1 MIKPESKRPIAIED
15 LLRLKRAERPPAEFW
30 SQFDRSLRAKQ
41 LAALMARKPWWQRL
55 PSVWPFFVRHRILIG
70 ASAVLA
76 VTVVSLR
83 SPQNPAVPVTGIQP
97 AAVASARPA
106 IKSAPSLALAPVST
120 ENSQLAIERA
130 ASDSVARIASAGSG
144 SAMVA
149 SVGEI
154 DRTTQAPAT
163 VTSTGPAM
171 DAELQSASVR
181 FVAPGL
187 VATAPMDT
195 KLSRAAALGSA
206 FEARPVSTRTTVEPL
221 QQMTPPSETRRA
233 RLLTAMVSMA
243 SLENSARTTERVAS
257 RIDDERLYEQV
268 SRFGARGD
276 RLSVKF

>member
-55 PSVWPFFVRHRILIG
+55 SSVGPFFVRHRILIG
-70 ASAVLA
+70 ASAALV

-83 SPQNPAVPVTGIQP
+83 SPRNPAGPVTGTEP
-97 AAVASARPA
+97 AAVASVRPA
-106 IKSAPSLALAPVST
+106 IESAPSLVLAPVST
-120 ENSQLAIERA
+120 ENSQLAIARA
-130 ASDSVARIASAGSG
+130 ANGPSADIASAGSG
-144 SAMVA
+144 AAVVA
-149 SVGEI
+149 VVGEI
-154 DRTTQAPAT
+154 DHATQTPAM

-171 DAELQSASVR
+171 DAELQPAAAR

-187 VATAPMDT
+187 VAATPMDT

-206 FEARPVSTRTTVEPL
+206 FEARPASTRTTVEPL

-243 SLENSARTTERVAS
+243 SLEDSARTTQRVAS